1 MEGER
6 PWSPVL
12 SPNRQEA
19 RLITHL
25 KSNPSSFCF
34 STRGRYLVALGRYY
48 HPEEFT
54 CSQCRK
60 VLDEGG
66 FFEEKGS
73 IFCPK
78 CYDIRY
84 APNCAKCKKK
94 ITGVSLVGA
103 QPSGKQAYSQAC

>member
-1 MEGER
+1 MEAGGRATEESCCQSTTN
-6 PWSPVL
+6 PFSLL
-12 SPNRQEA
+12 SN
-19 RLITHL
+19 
-25 KSNPSSFCF
+25 
-34 STRGRYLVALGRYY
+34 RGRYLMALGRYY

-60 VLDEGG
+60 MLDEGG

-78 CYDIRY
+78 CYDMRY

-94 ITGVSLVGA
+94 ITGVS
-103 QPSGKQAYSQAC
+103 SGETWPLG